1 MGPMTWVGPHGVSF
15 AGGRFSRVPLIVAF
29 GLLCAAAFLLDVLLL
44 RKMLELHMNDFGKFY
59 YSTRA
64 FLYGGDMYE
73 PRPATNI
80 GQRGF
85 ADLQFL
91 NLNPPHFHLVVLPFA
106 LLPPDLAATLWMVI
120 SLMALTISI
129 VLIGREVTVAW
140 TPLTVLGVAFCTL
153 AFSGTQA
160 FFLTGQSTMLLMLA
174 MTACWIAA
182 RRGRWSSAG
191 VWLGVCLSVKPFLMA

>member
-1 MGPMTWVGPHGVSF
+1 MTWVGPHGASF
-15 AGGRFSRVPLIVAF
+15 AGGRFRTVALIVAL

-64 FLYGGDMYE
+64 FLNGGDMYA
-73 PRPATNI
+73 PSPATNI
-80 GQRGF
+80 GARGA

-106 LLPPDLAATLWMVI
+106 LLPAALAAMLWMVV
-120 SLMALTISI
+120 SLVALTISI
-129 VLIGREVTVAW
+129 ILIGRELRVVW
-140 TPLTVLGVAFCTL
+140 TPLTVLGVVFCVL

-160 FFLTGQSTMLLMLA
+160 FFLTGQSTMLLMLS

-191 VWLGVCLSVKPFLMA
+191 VWLGMCLSVK